1 MALPVVV
8 PVGDETADRLREK
21 LLPAIAN
28 LRVGISTDA
37 EAQYGPVV
45 TAEHKARIENWI
57 QKGVD
62 EGAELVVDGRGFE
75 LHGHEGGFFVGP
87 TLFDRVTPARSEECR
102 VGQECVSTL
111 GWRLV
116 PAHYRTTPCE

>member
-1 MALPVVV
+1 MGGAKNHGIVMPDADLDAVVNDLAGAAFGSAGERCMALPVVV

-45 TAEHKARIENWI
+45 TAEHKASIANCI
-57 QKGVD
+57 
-62 EGAELVVDGRGFE
+62 
-75 LHGHEGGFFVGP
+75 H
-87 TLFDRVTPARSEECR
+87 DRK
-102 VGQECVSTL
+102 STSL
-111 GWRLV
+111 NSS
-116 PAHYRTTPCE
+116 T